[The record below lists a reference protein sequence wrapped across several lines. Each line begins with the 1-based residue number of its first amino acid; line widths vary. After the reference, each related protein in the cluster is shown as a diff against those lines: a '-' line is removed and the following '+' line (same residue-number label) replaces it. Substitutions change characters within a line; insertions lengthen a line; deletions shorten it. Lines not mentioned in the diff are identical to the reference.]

1 VRKRTTLAIVS
12 IVVVLGL
19 VAGAFVYSALH
30 KTVTLSV
37 DGKAR
42 QVQTFAGTVSDV
54 LAGEGIDL
62 GPHDAVAPGASS
74 AINDGSRIA
83 VRYGRELILTVD
95 GEKSTYWV
103 TATSVDMAFDQ
114 LGVRYENADLSASRS
129 SFLGRAGLGV
139 AVNTAKNIKL
149 DVGGDLRRPTT
160 TELTVG
166 ATLNALDVSLDRN
179 DEVRPR
185 LTAAVDDG
193 SKIVVTR
200 VSTKL
205 KKVNLSVPFRTV
217 QRPDANLYRN
227 QGRVGSEGRAGLK
240 RLTYRVTYANGK
252 VRDRELVKKT
262 LVRAPAARVEY
273 YGTAKRP
280 APAPAPA
287 PAPSPAPA
295 PAPAPA
301 PNFVS
306 GSTVWDS
313 LAQCESGGNWAIN
326 TGNGYYGG
334 LQFLQSTWLAHG
346 GGAYASYPHL
356 ASREQ
361 QIAIAERVR
370 DAAGGYS
377 PWPACAASL
386 GLL

>member
-1 VRKRTTLAIVS
+1 VQKRTTLAIVS

-30 KTVTLSV
+30 KTVTLSI
-37 DGKAR
+37 DGKVR
-42 QVQTFAGTVSDV
+42 QVQTFGGTVSDV
-54 LAGEGIDL
+54 LTSEGIDL
-62 GPHDAVAPGASS
+62 GAHDAVAPAATS
-74 AINDGSRIA
+74 AIDDGSRIA

-95 GEKSTYWV
+95 GEKKTYWV
-103 TATSVDMAFDQ
+103 TATSLDMAFDQ
-114 LGVRYENADLSASRS
+114 IGVRYANADLSASRS
-129 SFLGRAGLGV
+129 TPLGRAGLGV

-149 DVGGDLRRPTT
+149 VVGGKLRRPTT

-166 ATLNALDVSLDRN
+166 AALKALDVSVDRD

-200 VSTKL
+200 VSTKV
-205 KKVNLSVPFRTV
+205 KKVRVSVPFSTV
-217 QRPDANLYRN
+217 QRPDANLYKN
-227 QGRVGSEGRAGLK
+227 QGRVGPEGRAGVK

-252 VRDRELVKKT
+252 VRDRELVKKQ
-262 LVRAPAARVEY
+262 LLRAPITRVEY

-287 PAPSPAPA
+287 PAPTPAPA
-295 PAPAPA
+295 PATNYA
-301 PNFVS
+301 S
-306 GSTVWDS
+306 GSTVWDD

-334 LQFLQSTWLAHG
+334 LQFLQSTWLGHG
-346 GGAYASYPHL
+346 GGAYASYPHM